1 MSHISVNYILLGG
14 QFFLLASVL
23 LLQCLEGIHSENST
37 IPGST
42 ASTPGNIVTTI
53 TTTTTTTTTA
63 AATTTTEA
71 TKASI
76 TTVSALITQ
85 KAEEN
90 VTNNNITTTEPSAI
104 TEQYEYSPPS
114 PVVLCRYLPE
124 EFIYCK
130 DPVDHDGNLTA
141 FQELGHGCIGN
152 QGQVYRDVNHTQVLC
167 TALEGIECAGPR
179 EFLRGNEPC
188 IKYTG
193 HYFITTLLYS
203 FFLGCFGVD
212 RFCLGHTGTAV
223 GKLLTLG
230 GLGIWWFVDLILLIT
245 GGLTPSDGSNWC
257 TFY

>member
-1 MSHISVNYILLGG
+1 MRPVCVSWVLLCG
-14 QFFLLASVL
+14 QCLLLITAL
-23 LLQCLEGIHSENST
+23 LLQSLGGTHSHNST
-37 IPGST
+37 TSTSSSTQTPGDRT
-42 ASTPGNIVTTI
+42 STPSTTPAATPSTTS
-53 TTTTTTTTTA
+53 TTTSTTTTTA
-63 AATTTTEA
+63 ATTPAAPEGTPTEDL
-71 TKASI
+71 TSP
-76 TTVSALITQ
+76 
-85 KAEEN
+85 
-90 VTNNNITTTEPSAI
+90 TEPSNH
-104 TEQYEYSPPS
+104 TDQFEYSPPS

-124 EFIYCK
+124 EFVYCEE
-130 DPVDHDGNLTA
+130 PEDHKGNTTA
-141 FQELGHGCIGN
+141 HSEMGRGCLKIGN
-152 QGQVYRDVNHTQVLC
+152 QGQVYKDVNHTPVWC
-167 TALEGIECAGPR
+167 TALDGIECAAPR

>member
-1 MSHISVNYILLGG
+1 MSQISVNYVLLGG
-14 QFFLLASVL
+14 QFFLLVSVL
-23 LLQCLEGIHSENST
+23 LLQCLEGTDSENST
-37 IPGST
+37 TPGSRETT
-42 ASTPGNIVTTI
+42 ATSTI
-53 TTTTTTTTTA
+53 TTTTTTTTTTS
-63 AATTTTEA
+63 TT
-71 TKASI
+71 S
-76 TTVSALITQ
+76 TTVTALCTQ
-85 KAEEN
+85 QPEEN
-90 VTNNNITTTEPSAI
+90 VTYKNITTAEPANH

-124 EFIYCK
+124 EFIYCRE
-130 DPVDHDGNLTA
+130 PVDHDGNLTA
-141 FQELGHGCIGN
+141 FLELGHGCVKIGN
-152 QGQVYRDVNHTQVLC
+152 QGQVYKDVNHTQVLC
-167 TALEGIECAGPR
+167 TALDGIECAGPR